1 MLFNK
6 IWKLLSSYQKKIFF
20 VLVVFNIFIL
30 IMEVASLSAVFPI
43 IHSLTSDQNFLIR
56 LMDLIILK
64 ILSQEAIIILR

>member
-43 IHSLTSDQNFLIR
+43 IHSLTSDQNFF
-56 LMDLIILK
+56 D
-64 ILSQEAIIILR
+64 QVDGFDYF